1 MQKCWLWSSDKSHD
15 CGLKHIRKHTTI
27 SMCTRIVHSS
37 NVTSTEHSAAL
48 QPFKEEARGLQW
60 AAEHSWMSEKPG
72 LKERRERW
80 WEEVFQNKSAV
91 SDVRGQ
97 GHGSQRRRYSLSS
110 FERLI
115 SMAQQ
120 PSSRHTAAQERRL
133 LLSIW
138 LFLCYCS
145 FCWHHYVLFLCLDM
159 DKYLTIQY

>member
-15 CGLKHIRKHTTI
+15 CGLKHNRKHTTI

-48 QPFKEEARGLQW
+48 QPFKEEAQGLQW
-60 AAEHSWMSEKPG
+60 AAEHSW
-72 LKERRERW
+72 W

-91 SDVRGQ
+91 GDVRGQ
-97 GHGSQRRRYSLSS
+97 GHGSQSRRYSLSS

-120 PSSRHTAAQERRL
+120 PSCRHTIAQERRL

-145 FCWHHYVLFLCLDM
+145 FCWHHNVLFLCLDT